1 MATDNG
7 GDSIRIAVASGKG
20 GTGKTLIAT
29 NLAAMTDGS
38 LLVDLDVE
46 EPNCHI
52 FTNAVSESE
61 EPAYRPVPK
70 VDDDLCTLCGR
81 CAEVC
86 EFHAIVVL
94 PKKVMVFDELCHGCG
109 ACTMLC
115 PDGAIEERDHLMGAV
130 VRAKGGILNLLY
142 GRLKVGE
149 VSAPSLIRKVKKAL
163 PPDTVTII
171 DCPPGT
177 ACTAVESIRGS
188 DICVLV
194 TEPTPFGLHDLK
206 LALNVTKKLDI
217 PTMVFINKEGLPGP
231 DIRKFCESIDMPIA
245 GTLPLDRRI
254 AEIYSK
260 GGLISNFPEYASVF
274 SELRDHILKVVSR

>member
-1 MATDNG
+1 MPSCNG
-7 GDSIRIAVASGKG
+7 GDPIRIAIASGKG
-20 GTGKTLIAT
+20 GTGKTLVAT
-29 NLAAMTDGS
+29 NLAAVTDGS

-52 FTNAVSESE
+52 FAGATSNSEQA
-61 EPAYRPVPK
+61 AYRPVPK
-70 VDDDLCTLCGR
+70 IDRDKCTLCGN
-81 CAEVC
+81 CGKVC

-94 PKKVMVFDELCHGCG
+94 PKEVMVFEELCHGCG

-115 PDGAIEERDHLMGAV
+115 PEDAIIEKDHMMGAI
-130 VRAKGGILNLLY
+130 VRANGGILNLLY

-149 VSAPSLIRKVKKAL
+149 ATATSLIKKVKRAI
-163 PPDTVTII
+163 PGDYVTII

-177 ACTAVESIRGS
+177 ACTAVESIRGA

-194 TEPTPFGLHDLK
+194 TEPTPFGIHDLK
-206 LALNVTKKLDI
+206 LALNVTRKLDI
-217 PTMVFINKEGLPGP
+217 PTMVFINKYGLPGP
-231 DIRKFCESIDMPIA
+231 NVRKLCESLDVPVA

-260 GGLISNFPEYASVF
+260 GGIISDLPEYASVF
-274 SELRDHILKVVSR
+274 SELRDCILKEASR